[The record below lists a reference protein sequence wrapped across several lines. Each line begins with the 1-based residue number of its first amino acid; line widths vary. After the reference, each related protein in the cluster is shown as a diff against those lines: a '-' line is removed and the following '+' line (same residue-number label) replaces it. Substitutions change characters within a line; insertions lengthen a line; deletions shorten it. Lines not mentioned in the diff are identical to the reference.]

1 MSTGRLRLALHHAD
15 EVEDEG
21 SSMHRLR
28 RAYEWNE
35 GAFKAAQRLKFEA
48 VEFDIELLGDA
59 NLSNRSSGL
68 PKRLKGKRSRLLPRR
83 YFSQSMPRDIPH
95 KTPAASRF

>member
-1 MSTGRLRLALHHAD
+1 
-15 EVEDEG
+15 
-21 SSMHRLR
+21 MHRLR

-83 YFSQSMPRDIPH
+83 CFSQSMLRDIPH